1 MRQPTRIGA
10 IGAAALQDFLVHI
23 ALFASA
29 LTGCNSPFP
38 SLAGGNVPPGQ
49 GGPSMDDNGFPGGEK
64 LGLDKETIWNVFPY
78 KWNTTADYLEAA
90 GVSWFVYQPN
100 RK

>member
-1 MRQPTRIGA
+1 
-10 IGAAALQDFLVHI
+10 
-23 ALFASA
+23 
-29 LTGCNSPFP
+29 
-38 SLAGGNVPPGQ
+38 
-49 GGPSMDDNGFPGGEK
+49 MDDNGFPGGEK